1 MDIEKLTKLYTLT
14 EMKYIEKNKEIP
26 EEKLFPIDWYSTT
39 NYIEKMKILSEAIKN
54 NVLIKDTLSF
64 PKFNGVTRI
73 RK

>member
-1 MDIEKLTKLYTLT
+1 MNQKERFKRK
-14 EMKYIEKNKEIP
+14 KKEIP